1 LPKHRSLKLR
11 TLYDTIRHLERVVKS
26 YMMTCECEILLYL
39 YENPR
44 STAGQIFKISNR
56 SSTAFYAKLKEMT
69 EAGILVCSGTS
80 TDRRSRIY
88 DISSAHCESMRM
100 VIEGTLTSTLHEQAL
115 ENPQEFLGSRI
126 LRKTQPHKK
135 EH

>member
-1 LPKHRSLKLR
+1 MLENRSLKLR
-11 TLYDTIRHLERVVKS
+11 PLYDTIRHLERVMKLQL
-26 YMMTCECEILLYL
+26 MTCECEILLYI

-69 EAGILVCSGTS
+69 EAGILICSGTS

-88 DISSAHCESMRM
+88 DISLAYYDSMRM

-126 LRKTQPHKK
+126 LRKTHPQK
-135 EH
+135 